1 MTNVIDQEGSR
12 PPVPARHP
20 VVRAAHGDDRIDE
33 YAWLRNRDDPAVL
46 AHLEAENAWT
56 ETALAHVGP
65 LRERLYTEMVGR
77 VQQTDAGAP
86 VRHGP
91 YVYYTRTV
99 EGSQYAV
106 HCRHPRHGGEEHVL
120 LDENVVAGD
129 RGYFHLGDAEVS
141 PDHLTLAYTVD
152 FTGAERYTLRLR
164 SLATGD
170 DLPDVLE
177 EVSYSLAWAS
187 DSTFVFYTRP
197 DAAMRPWQVW
207 RHQLGAAN
215 DTDTLVLQED
225 DERFFAS
232 VARTRSGAYIVVSLN
247 SQITS
252 EAHLLRADDPVA
264 APSIIEPR
272 RQGIEY
278 AVDHHTDRLFIVTND
293 EALNFRLVAA
303 PVATPGR
310 DHWVELIPHREDVK
324 LESLDLFA
332 RHVVLFERIDG
343 LRRINIMRLS
353 DGESHVIDHPESV
366 YAASPGPNPEWDT
379 DTLRFEYTSLVTPRS
394 AVDYGME
401 SRERTIAKQETV
413 LGGYDRDRYVTGR
426 LWATASDGTRVP
438 ISYVH
443 RRDTALD
450 GTAPALLYGYGSY
463 EICIDPTFNSDRL
476 SLLDRG
482 FIYAIAHIRGGGEL
496 GRRWY
501 EDGKLLRK
509 RNTFTDFCACADHL
523 VEQRFTSHPRLAIRG
538 GSAGG
543 LLMGAVVNL
552 RPDVA
557 AAVVA
562 QVPFVDCLTTMFDP
576 DLPLTVGE
584 YEEWGNPEDA
594 ASYAYMR
601 SYSPYDNVVPGRHPA
616 LLVTAGLN
624 DPRVGYWEPAKWVAR
639 LREGADGEAPIL
651 LKTELGAGHGG
662 ASGRYDAWRDE
673 ALVLAFIIDN
683 VAARGGASAPPAGGE
698 DAS

>member
-1 MTNVIDQEGSR
+1 MTNVMDQEGSR

-33 YAWLRNRDDPAVL
+33 YAWLRNRDDPAVI

-56 ETALAHVGP
+56 ESALAHVGA

-77 VQQTDAGAP
+77 VQQTDTGAP

-106 HCRHPRHGGEEHVL
+106 HCRHPRDGGEEQLL
-120 LDENVVAGD
+120 LDENVAACD

-141 PDHLTLAYTVD
+141 PDHVTLAYTVD
-152 FTGAERYTLRLR
+152 FTGAERYTLHLR
-164 SLATGD
+164 SLATGV

-177 EVSYSLAWAS
+177 GVSYSLAWSS
-187 DSTFVFYTRP
+187 DSTCVFYTRP

-215 DTDTLVLQED
+215 DTDALVLQED

-252 EAHLLRADDPVA
+252 EAHLLRADDPTA
-264 APSIIEPR
+264 APSVIEPR

-278 AVDHHTDRLFIVTND
+278 AVDHHADRFFIVTND

-303 PVATPGR
+303 PVATPSR
-310 DHWVELIPHREDVK
+310 DHWVELMPHRDDVK
-324 LESLDLFA
+324 LEGVDLFA
-332 RHVVLFERIDG
+332 RHAVLFERIDG

-353 DGESHVIDHPESV
+353 DGACHVIDQPESV

-413 LGGYDRDRYVTGR
+413 LGGYDPDTYVTGR
-426 LWATASDGTRVP
+426 LWATAIDGTRVP

-443 RRDTALD
+443 RRDTVLD
-450 GTAPALLYGYGSY
+450 GTAPTLLYGYGSY

-501 EDGKLLRK
+501 EDGKLLHK

-562 QVPFVDCLTTMFDP
+562 EVPFVDCLTTMFDP

-601 SYSPYDNVVPGRHPA
+601 SYSPYDNAVPGRHPA

-639 LREGADGEAPIL
+639 LRDSADGEAPIL

-673 ALVLAFIIDN
+673 ALVLAFIIDI
-683 VAARGGASAPPAGGE
+683 VAPGGGASATAAPGTE
-698 DAS
+698 DA